1 MTEPKQQIL
10 FVDDDVV
17 LKDEIALLLS
27 HYTFCGCE
35 TILEAVALAKRNLFS
50 LYVLNVS
57 LADGSGFSLCQ
68 KLRSL
73 DLNTPI
79 LVTSVHDSESY
90 RLYAQQVGAQAFWH
104 KKEELNRLKTLMETC
119 LRESKER
126 SFEAKRAEFEA
137 IRNELARQRAE
148 AQALQAEARKLK
160 AECQEKRIMLA
171 ASRAFESVGG
181 SRADFSF
188 LWPEVRAAS
197 LLD

>member
-1 MTEPKQQIL
+1 MTEPRQQIL

-27 HYTFCGCE
+27 SYTFCGCE

-50 LYVLNVS
+50 VYVLNAS

-68 KLRSL
+68 KIRSL
-73 DLNTPI
+73 DINTPI
-79 LVTSVHDSESY
+79 IVMSVHDSESY

-104 KKEELNRLKTLMETC
+104 KKEALNGLKILLENC
-119 LRESKER
+119 LRESRAR
-126 SFEAKRAEFEA
+126 SFDAKRAELEA

-171 ASRAFESVGG
+171 ASQAFESAGG
-181 SRADFSF
+181 SRADFSL

-197 LLD
+197 ALD